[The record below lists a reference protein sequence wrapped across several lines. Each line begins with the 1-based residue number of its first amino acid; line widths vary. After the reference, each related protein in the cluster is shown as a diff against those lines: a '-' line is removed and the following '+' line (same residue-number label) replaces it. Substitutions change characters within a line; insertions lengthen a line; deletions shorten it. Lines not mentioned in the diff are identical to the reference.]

1 MRVLPRWAL
10 AGLLAGAAA
19 VLSVPSLAAPENGK
33 TFQDWTVHCDDNAKA
48 MVANGCLIVQN
59 VIHNESQKPVMIVAI
74 GFVTEEQM
82 PAVVF
87 TLPLGVRIPPGV
99 AVQIDQNEAL
109 RLPYSW
115 CLPDG
120 CKVRLLLDQPKLA
133 TFRAGIGGNLTF
145 QQANGQ
151 AIALPFSLK
160 GFTAALA
167 SLQ

>member
-1 MRVLPRWAL
+1 MRLLRRWAL
-10 AGLLAGAAA
+10 AGLIAGTAA
-19 VLSVPSLAAPENGK
+19 VLSLPGLAAPENGK
-33 TFQDWTVHCDDNAKA
+33 TFQDWTVHCDESAKA

-59 VIHNESQKPVMIVAI
+59 VVHNESQRPVMIVAI
-74 GFVTEEQM
+74 GFVNEEQM
-82 PAVVF
+82 PAAVF

-99 AVQIDQNEAL
+99 AVVIDQNEPL

-120 CKVRLLLDQPKLA
+120 CKVRLLLDEPKLA
-133 TFRAGIGGNLTF
+133 SFKAGIGGSLTF
-145 QQANGQ
+145 QQASGQ
-151 AIALPFSLK
+151 AVSLPFSLK